1 MIFNTLCCGIYIIM
15 LYLCNYSLTHT
26 DMNNEKTEW
35 SLELCKEA
43 IAQRKKMLSL
53 KKTDAQMVRFQKLET
68 LMRENLDAIK
78 HQDAMTNLSLQEAD
92 ALENIVNMA
101 NEIVKMQ
108 DSILTECFAPTPFLI
123 NVKRGK
129 RTFDIKRCYAFDKP
143 YYPLRKYYVSLDLNE
158 IYYTEYVES
167 EEPSERY
174 EDNLILGQQR
184 TDGNMK
190 IIESEVPRVVLK
202 IIK

>member
-1 MIFNTLCCGIYIIM
+1 MK
-15 LYLCNYSLTHT
+15 
-26 DMNNEKTEW
+26 NEKTEW

-43 IAQRKKMLSL
+43 IAQRKEMLNL

-92 ALENIVNMA
+92 ALGNIVDMA
-101 NEIVKMQ
+101 NQIVKIQ
-108 DSILTECFAPTPFLI
+108 DSILTECISPTPFLI

-129 RTFDIKRCYAFDKP
+129 RTFDIKRCYAFDNPK
-143 YYPLRKYYVSLDLNE
+143 YPNRKYYISLDLND
-158 IYYTEYVES
+158 IYYTEYVEL

-202 IIK
+202 IIKE